1 VTRHYVVPGRVELV
15 GKHVDY
21 AGGRSLTCAVDLAIT
36 ARATRLGEPV
46 LRVRDA
52 GHRGVVEV
60 PLLAGVERR
69 RGSARWSSYV
79 VAVASRFARD
89 FPEART
95 SVDVRLTSTLPR
107 SAGLSSS
114 SALVVALATALVDAN
129 DMEQRADWRAAIP
142 DLVSRAEYFGA
153 METGA
158 PFGPFPGDEGVGV
171 RGGAQDHVAIVCAAE
186 ESVGQFSYL
195 PARLERR
202 IPWATEYSLLIGVSG
217 VKATK
222 TGNARARYNRVAD
235 STRALVRAWNAASGR
250 RDVTLADALASGP
263 DAAGRIA
270 ALAERGT
277 AEFPASYLVP
287 RLAQFREEI
296 GTIVPGVGD
305 ALRDRDF
312 AALGTL
318 VDRSMEMAV
327 QGLGNQVPETIA
339 LVRSARELGAVAASA
354 FGAGFGGAVWAMVQ
368 TSAAASFLDE
378 WKARYTG
385 AFPERA
391 SDSQWILT
399 RPGGPAREVDAAIR
413 E

>member
-1 VTRHYVVPGRVELV
+1 MTRCYVVPGRVELV

-36 ARATRLGEPV
+36 ARVTRLDDPLV
-46 LRVRDA
+46 RVRDT
-52 GHRGVVEV
+52 GRRGVVEV
-60 PLLAGVERR
+60 PLRPDFERTH
-69 RGSARWSSYV
+69 GSARWGSYV
-79 VAVASRFARD
+79 LAVARRFARD
-89 FPEART
+89 FPAART
-95 SVDVRLTSTLPR
+95 GIDVRLTSTLPR

-129 DMEQRADWRAAIP
+129 DLERDETWCAAVP

-158 PFGPFPGDEGVGV
+158 PYRSFPGDDGVGV

-195 PARLERR
+195 PARVERR
-202 IPWATEYSLLIGVSG
+202 VPWPAEYCLAIGVSG

-235 STRALVRAWNAASGR
+235 STRSLVRAWNVETER
-250 RDVTLADALASGP
+250 TDVTLADALASAP
-263 DAAGRIA
+263 DAAQRLHT
-270 ALAERGT
+270 LAEQGT
-277 AEFPASYLVP
+277 TDFPATYLVP
-287 RLAQFREEI
+287 RLEQFCEEV

-312 AALGTL
+312 AALGAL

-327 QGLGNQVPETIA
+327 SGLGNQVPETIFLA
-339 LVRSARELGAVAASA
+339 HSARELGAVSASA
-354 FGAGFGGAVWAMVQ
+354 FGAGFGGAVWAMVR
-368 TSAAASFLDE
+368 TSDAPTFLEAWAS
-378 WKARYTG
+378 RYDS
-385 AFPERA
+385 AFPAQTARA
-391 SDSQWILT
+391 QWILT
-399 RPGGPAREVDAAIR
+399 RPGRPAREIQ
-413 E
+413 